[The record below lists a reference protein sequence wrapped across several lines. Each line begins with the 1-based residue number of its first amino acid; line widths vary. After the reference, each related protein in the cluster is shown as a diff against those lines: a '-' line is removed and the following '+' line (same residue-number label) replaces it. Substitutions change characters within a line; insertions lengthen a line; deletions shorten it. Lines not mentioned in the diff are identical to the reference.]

1 MKTMH
6 IGALTLTQA
15 ESGSG
20 VYLATN
26 GAGERVGSLWR
37 DDYGSWAACR
47 HLAENVTEQL
57 GSGSTKLEKSA
68 RFFFRAHIGD

>member
-15 ESGSG
+15 ERGSG
-20 VYLATN
+20 VYIVT
-26 GAGERVGSLWR
+26 GKGGKRVGSLWR

-57 GSGSTKLEKSA
+57 GSGSPKLEKSA